1 MRISLAA
8 EPLPNPWE
16 KPRKLISNDFKKAT
30 KKLIDFNFIIQIFLL
45 RRERI

>member
-1 MRISLAA
+1 MRISLAT
-8 EPLPNPWE
+8 EPLPNPRE
-16 KPRKLISNDFKKAT
+16 TEEAISNDFKKAT